1 METRPRTAR
10 SSVLPTPTSPDSF
23 SLSGPSNLPD
33 PASHAYRQDLADIAL
48 AGQVIAFHYAEPL
61 ERVLLCTAELRS
73 GPSADSGVLA
83 ELSSG
88 DPFWMLDNSLG
99 WAWGY
104 AGKDRR
110 VGYVVS
116 DAVAAP

>member
-1 METRPRTAR
+1 MCSSSGPATGRNSLKASSATSATAAMETRPRTAR

-23 SLSGPSNLPD
+23 SLSGPSDLPD

-83 ELSSG
+83 ELSS
-88 DPFWMLDNSLG
+88 
-99 WAWGY
+99 
-104 AGKDRR
+104 
-110 VGYVVS
+110 
-116 DAVAAP
+116 